1 MPPAEKCRYR
11 SGFGPHG
18 ECRSMKPEDQSQIDE
33 ALIVPLH
40 DDDRPSRMRERAQ
53 ALELTPYNP
62 APSRPAWRDAR
73 DMKTCPLWVAAL
85 IAVGVGGGALL
96 AFAGAGWLIW
106 ESSLWIG
113 GVL

>member
-1 MPPAEKCRYR
+1 
-11 SGFGPHG
+11 
-18 ECRSMKPEDQSQIDE
+18 MKPEIETLTVDLSPKQ
-33 ALIVPLH
+33 A
-40 DDDRPSRMRERAQ
+40 RPSLQ

-73 DMKTCPLWVAAL
+73 DMETCPLWVAAL

>member
-1 MPPAEKCRYR
+1 
-11 SGFGPHG
+11 
-18 ECRSMKPEDQSQIDE
+18 MKPEDQSQIDE

-40 DDDRPSRMRERAQ
+40 DDDRPCRMRERAQ
-53 ALELTPYNP
+53 ALATYDAAFRAAAESALAREQIADSRPLN
-62 APSRPAWRDAR
+62 RPAWRDAR
-73 DMKTCPLWVAAL
+73 DMETCPLWVAAL